1 MPYTKN
7 ARLTERP
14 LSRVHE
20 HSKILMSEA
29 VCTGVRVG
37 DVGRVKRKRGVELD
51 LTFNR
56 EVMEMLQR
64 L

>member
-1 MPYTKN
+1 
-7 ARLTERP
+7 
-14 LSRVHE
+14 
-20 HSKILMSEA
+20 MSEA